1 MTTLQS
7 QKLHQKVATFLRNGK
22 YNAKCVMN
30 NDLMDFEIKVKGITS
45 NECKEILTIVWSLF
59 KRTDI
64 NIIEC

>member
-30 NDLMDFEIKVKGITS
+30 VELMDFEVKVKGIS
-45 NECKEILTIVWSLF
+45 ENELKEVLTVVWNLF

-64 NIIEC
+64 NVVN

>member
-7 QKLHQKVATFLRNGK
+7 QKLHQKVAIFLRNGK

-30 NDLMDFEIKVKGITS
+30 VELMDFEVKVKGIS
-45 NECKEILTIVWSLF
+45 ENELKEVLTVVWGLF

-64 NIIEC
+64 NVIAY